1 MLRFLFRFLLWTFV
15 FYFVYKLIQKVVR
28 MLISEPKKPA
38 QPSQEPQALEKDD
51 SKYGD
56 VKDAIFK
63 DVPKDSPQK

>member
-1 MLRFLFRFLLWTFV
+1 MLRLLFRFLLWAFA
-15 FYFVYKLIQKVVR
+15 FYFVYKLIKNVYR
-28 MLISEPKKPA
+28 TLIGEPKKPA
-38 QPSQEPQALEKDD
+38 QPSQEPEAPEQDD